1 MGCCHRHE
9 CECEHEHHHHHHREC
24 RHECC
29 DCCEES
35 AQPAYPPYPPFPPF
49 PPYPPYPPVG
59 GFGVMYC
66 APQIPCAPP
75 QQPGRIVQE
84 PPPGAVAAPSDE
96 VTIELG

>member
-66 APQIPCAPP
+66 APPVPCAP

-84 PPPGAVAAPSDE
+84 PPPGTVAAPPDE